1 MLPGFEQYVKDQTRK
16 GNILDTCF
24 VNVKGAYV
32 SQCRPPILNSDH
44 NVVHMIPVY
53 KTKLK
58 RSKPEKK
65 VIRTWSNES
74 KEQLKACFDWTNWE
88 IFQEGSLD
96 EMTTITNDYINVCVQ
111 LVVPAKEIKI
121 YPNNKSYVT
130 KDI

>member
-1 MLPGFEQYVKDQTRK
+1 M
-16 GNILDTCF
+16 
-24 VNVKGAYV
+24 
-32 SQCRPPILNSDH
+32 
-44 NVVHMIPVY
+44 
-53 KTKLK
+53 KLK

-65 VIRTWSNES
+65 VKRTWSNES